1 MSAAN
6 EEQRP
11 DLVAVAGGTGTLGRH
26 LVERLTGHGIRVRI
40 LARDAGQARSMES
53 ELIEV
58 VPGDVRDTA
67 ALQAGVQGC
76 DAVVSAFT
84 AFGRPQGG
92 DLRSADLQGNINLI
106 RSAETAGSS
115 QFVLVSVHGAAPDS
129 PLELGRVKY
138 QVEQV
143 LQASRIGW
151 TIIRPT
157 PSMELYVTLLAAP
170 LLEHHKAR
178 IFGRGDNPI
187 NFVSQRDVAAF
198 IELALTD
205 NRLLGQAIDV
215 GGPENLSVNQLV
227 HRFEELTGAAGSEQ
241 HIPLPM
247 LRAMSV
253 VMRPFSSTL
262 ARQAKAA
269 VLMDTTHMAFD
280 HSGTARSYPSIH
292 PTSLEEVVRQDFRRA
307 A

>member
-1 MSAAN
+1 MRAAN

-92 DLRSADLQGNINLI
+92 DLRSADLRGNINLI
-106 RSAETAGSS
+106 RSAENAGSG

-178 IFGRGDNPI
+178 VFGRGDNPI

-205 NRLLGQAIDV
+205 NRLLGQTIDV

-227 HRFEELTGAAGSEQ
+227 HRFEELTGASGTEQ

>member
-178 IFGRGDNPI
+178 VFGRGDNPI

-205 NRLLGQAIDV
+205 NRLLGQAVDV

-227 HRFEELTGAAGSEQ
+227 HRFEELTGASGSEQ

>member
-178 IFGRGDNPI
+178 VFGRGDNPI

-227 HRFEELTGAAGSEQ
+227 HRFEELTGASGSEQ

>member
-1 MSAAN
+1 MNAQPD
-6 EEQRP
+6 ELRP
-11 DLVAVAGGTGTLGRH
+11 RLVAVAGGTGTLGGH
-26 LVERLTGHGIRVRI
+26 LVGRLTGHGIRVRV
-40 LARDAGQARSMES
+40 LARDPERAMSLENEMT
-53 ELIEV
+53 EV
-58 VPGDVRDTA
+58 VPGDVRDRA
-67 ALQAGVQGC
+67 ALEAAVQGC
-76 DAVVSAFT
+76 DAVVSAFS

-92 DLRSADLQGNINLI
+92 DLRSADLHGNINLI
-106 RSAETAGSS
+106 GAAENAGSGH
-115 QFVLVSVHGAAPDS
+115 FVLVSFHGAAPDS
-129 PLELGRVKY
+129 PLELGRVKH

-143 LQASRIGW
+143 LRASPLSW

-205 NRLLGQAIDV
+205 SRLRGQAIDV

-227 HRFEELTGAAGSEQ
+227 HRFEELTGASGSEQ

-253 VMRPFSSTL
+253 IMRPFSSTL
-262 ARQAKAA
+262 ARQASAA
-269 VLMDTTHMAFD
+269 VVMDTTDMAFD
-280 HSGTARSYPSIH
+280 DSATARSYPSIR
-292 PTSLEEVVRQDFRRA
+292 PTSLDEVVRRDFKTA

>member
-178 IFGRGDNPI
+178 VFGRGDNPI

-205 NRLLGQAIDV
+205 NRLLGQAVDV